1 MGSITEED
9 LSHYWTNVSEMMYV
23 GEHEYYH
30 RTKCM
35 APCSYYLYETEKEE
49 TYYEKEMPGLGNDST
64 VMLYLF
70 HLKQPKISVREE
82 YYVNSM
88 NSLLGNVGGMIGILL
103 GTSILGL
110 VDLIIS
116 VVIKREKNGICLS
129 CH

>member
-1 MGSITEED
+1 
-9 LSHYWTNVSEMMYV
+9 
-23 GEHEYYH
+23 
-30 RTKCM
+30 
-35 APCSYYLYETEKEE
+35 
-49 TYYEKEMPGLGNDST
+49 MPGLGNDST
-64 VMLYLF
+64 VMLYPF

-88 NSLLGNVGGMIGILL
+88 NSILGNVGGMIGILL

>member
-1 MGSITEED
+1 
-9 LSHYWTNVSEMMYV
+9 
-23 GEHEYYH
+23 
-30 RTKCM
+30 
-35 APCSYYLYETEKEE
+35 
-49 TYYEKEMPGLGNDST
+49 MPGSGNDST

-88 NSLLGNVGGMIGILL
+88 NSLLGNVGGMVGILL

-116 VVIKREKNGICLS
+116 VVNRDKHDI
-129 CH
+129 

>member
-1 MGSITEED
+1 
-9 LSHYWTNVSEMMYV
+9 
-23 GEHEYYH
+23 
-30 RTKCM
+30 
-35 APCSYYLYETEKEE
+35 
-49 TYYEKEMPGLGNDST
+49 MPGLGNDST

>member
-1 MGSITEED
+1 
-9 LSHYWTNVSEMMYV
+9 
-23 GEHEYYH
+23 
-30 RTKCM
+30 
-35 APCSYYLYETEKEE
+35 
-49 TYYEKEMPGLGNDST
+49 MPGLGNDST
-64 VMLYLF
+64 VMLYPF